1 MSNIVVA
8 QASKLAKTLGMED
21 AGQELIQTLKATAFK
36 GDASDA
42 QMAAL
47 LVVSNQYGL
56 NPWTREIYAFPDKK
70 NGIVPVVG
78 VDGWARIINN
88 HPQFDGMEFDFSK
101 NLVQMPGA
109 ASQAP
114 EWIECRMYRKDRS
127 RPIVVREYLD
137 ECYREP
143 FKGSYGPVNGPWQ
156 SHPKRFL
163 RHKTLIQCAR
173 MAFGFG
179 GIYDQDEAE
188 RIAETAEPAVQ
199 PARHM
204 GQADVVIPEPSAELI
219 ARAEAAA
226 AQGMKQYQAFWS
238 STTPADRKALTAA
251 GHHDRLKGLASQAD
265 AARTVDTN
273 TARPVDTAPAFP
285 PVAEPVQQP
294 AGKSFEQVM
303 EMICKAQTEDAIYV
317 AGDWLDQIE
326 DPAALK
332 LLEAKIDER
341 LVEIRGE

>member
-8 QASKLAKTLGMED
+8 QASKLAKTLGMDD

-36 GDASDA
+36 GDATDA

-143 FKGSYGPVNGPWQ
+143 FKGQYGAVNGPWQ

-188 RIAETAEPAVQ
+188 RIAETAEPAIQ

-204 GQADVVIPEPSAELI
+204 GQADVVVDAPSPELI
-219 ARAEAAA
+219 ARAQAAA
-226 AQGMKQYQAFWS
+226 AQGMKAYQAFWAGV
-238 STTPADRKALTAA
+238 TAADRKALTNA
-251 GHHDRLKGLASQAD
+251 GEHERLKAIAAKAD
-265 AARTVDTN
+265 AERT
-273 TARPVDTAPAFP
+273 VDTAPAFP
-285 PVAEPVQQP
+285 PMDEPVQQP
-294 AGKSFEQVM
+294 AGKTFEQIM
-303 EMICKAQTEDAIYV
+303 QMLCDAKTEDALYV
-317 AGDWLDQIE
+317 AADWASSMSKE
-326 DPAALK
+326 EET
-332 LLEAKIDER
+332 LLNEKFNER
-341 LVEIRGE
+341 LAQIRGDA